1 MKTGRFLQLCGS
13 ACLIIV
19 VLTHIAEAFHI
30 FPAMGWG
37 LPDSAGHYAGARN
50 ARLRAR
56 SPLNSDVA
64 PWSLYG
70 SALMETAL
78 KPNLR
83 PSSFN
88 AARNER
94 MASACALPIVDLPHN
109 DTPDTPALPT
119 AKIGGYDLY

>member
-1 MKTGRFLQLCGS
+1 MLGPEMHAYERDLH
-13 ACLIIV
+13 LI
-19 VLTHIAEAFHI
+19 LT
-30 FPAMGWG
+30 
-37 LPDSAGHYAGARN
+37 SR
-50 ARLRAR
+50 
-56 SPLNSDVA
+56 

-70 SALMETAL
+70 PTLMGTAL

-109 DTPDTPALPT
+109 DTPPASRSDGFQVANSPQPLR
-119 AKIGGYDLY
+119 YQ

>member
-1 MKTGRFLQLCGS
+1 
-13 ACLIIV
+13 
-19 VLTHIAEAFHI
+19 
-30 FPAMGWG
+30 
-37 LPDSAGHYAGARN
+37 
-50 ARLRAR
+50 
-56 SPLNSDVA
+56 
-64 PWSLYG
+64 
-70 SALMETAL
+70 METAL

-119 AKIGGYDLY
+119 AKIGGYDCDGNDIERGRSRAGIISRKAINARPGRRSAAKLFAAR

>member
-1 MKTGRFLQLCGS
+1 MLGPEMHAYERDLH
-13 ACLIIV
+13 LI
-19 VLTHIAEAFHI
+19 LT
-30 FPAMGWG
+30 
-37 LPDSAGHYAGARN
+37 SR
-50 ARLRAR
+50 
-56 SPLNSDVA
+56 
-64 PWSLYG
+64 PWSLYS

-109 DTPDTPALPT
+109 DTPDRMSLLEEQSRWLRLVSADGEVL
-119 AKIGGYDLY
+119 AREFDLFKQKSG